1 MRTTVDLPEPLLA
14 VARHLARHSGRSFS
28 ATVADLMQRGLEAGI
43 GQAHE
48 AVPPATATAP
58 RLHPATGLPLTRSRR
73 VVTPEDV
80 AALEDMA

>member
-14 VARHLARHSGRSFS
+14 VARHLARHTGRSFS
-28 ATVADLMQRGLEAGI
+28 ATVADLMQRGLESGAGPMLEAAPP
-43 GQAHE
+43 QA
-48 AVPPATATAP
+48 ATGM
-58 RLHPATGLPLTRSRR
+58 RLHPVTGLPLTRSRR